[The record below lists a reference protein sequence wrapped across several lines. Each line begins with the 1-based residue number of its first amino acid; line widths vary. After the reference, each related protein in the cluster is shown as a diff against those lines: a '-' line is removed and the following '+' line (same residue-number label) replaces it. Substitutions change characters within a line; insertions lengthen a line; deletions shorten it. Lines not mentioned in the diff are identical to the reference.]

1 MTLRRRVLIG
11 SGVGLGLILIGFLIV
26 IFQFSSVSGKQNTL
40 DTTLNPAAQMA
51 DSLLLAQTAS
61 SGDLSDYV
69 LTGSEEALASYQSS
83 ISTTNSLSNSLVKI
97 LGEENPA
104 LIALVESAAAAERAW
119 ISADAQPT
127 LDAMADGKTTKA
139 ARLTNKPRAW
149 NTFDAMIDATSEL
162 QTEIEVQRANAVSDL
177 AGSAR
182 TLGVFLILGGIA
194 LMGIFLAYFILL
206 QRWVIFPLMDI
217 RKDLQL
223 ATRDPAHT
231 HPIEPIGPSELN
243 TLAKDAESLRRKLV
257 TEIDEAM
264 AARKG
269 LQQDAP
275 LVAAVRAEMQ
285 VDTRI
290 HCPGV
295 AIAGLASSAE
305 GVLAGDYWDY
315 IPLNENQVALVIADV
330 SGHGPAA
337 NVVALRVRA
346 IIKAC
351 LENNGSIAESVA
363 LAARSTARD
372 EHFVTAILMVVDTQK
387 NTLEWINAGHPAA
400 IGVDHDKEQFYLDP
414 TGPLISSLGGDWE
427 VRERPFVPGDV
438 VLGVTDGFLEGQST
452 PDSDSDTES
461 AAIARVVRGL
471 DAPVR
476 QHPEEIV
483 QRLVA
488 HFREI
493 SPRWRSDDVTVVA
506 MSRLS

>member
-1 MTLRRRVLIG
+1 
-11 SGVGLGLILIGFLIV
+11 
-26 IFQFSSVSGKQNTL
+26 
-40 DTTLNPAAQMA
+40 MA

-83 ISTTNSLSNSLVKI
+83 ISTTNSLNDSLIKI
-97 LGEENPA
+97 FGEDNPA
-104 LIALVESAAAAERAW
+104 LVALVENSAAAERAW

-127 LDAMADGKTTKA
+127 LDAMADGKTDKA

-149 NTFDAMIDATSEL
+149 NTFDAMISATSAL
-162 QTEIEVQRANAVSDL
+162 QSEIEVQRANAVNDL

-182 TLGVFLILGGIA
+182 TLGIFLILGGIA
-194 LMGIFLAYFILL
+194 LIAIFLAYFIFI

-231 HPIEPIGPSELN
+231 HPIEPVGPVELS
-243 TLAKDAESLRRKLV
+243 TLARDAESLRRKLL
-257 TEIDEAM
+257 TEIDEAT

-275 LVAAVRAEMQ
+275 LVAAVRSEMQ

-295 AIAGLASSAE
+295 AIAGLASSAD

-315 IPLNENQVALVIADV
+315 IPLDEHRVALVIADV

-346 IIKAC
+346 LIKAS
-351 LENNGSIAESVA
+351 LEHGASLSDAIA
-363 LAARSTARD
+363 LAAQSTARD
-372 EHFVTAILMVVDTQK
+372 EHFVTAILMVVDTENNIVQ
-387 NTLEWINAGHPAA
+387 WINAGHPAA
-400 IGVDHDKEQFYLDP
+400 IGVDHDKEEFYLDP

-438 VLGVTDGFLEGQST
+438 ILGVTDGFLEGQKRSDT
-452 PDSDSDTES
+452 DSDGES

-493 SPRWRSDDVTVVA
+493 SPRWSSDDVTVVA
-506 MSRLS
+506 LSRLS